1 MSAKESDR
9 SFPSFASLR
18 HYGQSFAESEP
29 RGATKRRIM
38 LRAFNVMRRQ
48 LGLITVLRVF
58 WRSRVLA
65 RRVDRRLLAAIR
77 QRGLKDQ
84 AFLAARIEEMALAAA
99 LVERLGFDRA
109 TVIYRQVLEAV
120 ADDVMHELVP
130 TVEELNAFDDPFA
143 AFRAYLEAVLDA
155 NARDGIHAAELRE
168 RTADAFAYD
177 VTYCAYERVAAA
189 FGDPRLCCISS
200 CAGDEVS
207 FPRLCHGIGA
217 RFVRQSTLAAGA
229 RCCDFRFERSTDS
242 NRSGPKA

>member
-1 MSAKESDR
+1 MSAKESEP
-9 SFPSFASLR
+9 SSLSFASLR

-29 RGATKRRIM
+29 RGRAKRRIM

-48 LGLITVLRVF
+48 LGLIAVLRVL

-65 RRVDRRLLAAIR
+65 RRADHGLLAAIR
-77 QRGLKDQ
+77 QRGLTDE
-84 AFLAARIEEMALAAA
+84 AFLAARIEETALAAA

-109 TVIYRQVLEAV
+109 AAIYRRVLEAV
-120 ADDVMHELVP
+120 ADNVMRELVP
-130 TVEELNAFDDPFA
+130 TVEELSAYDDPFA
-143 AFRAYLEAVLDA
+143 ALRAYLEAVLDA

-168 RTADAFAYD
+168 VTADAVAYD

-229 RCCDFRFERSTDS
+229 KCCDFRFERTTRAD
-242 NRSGPKA
+242 RSGPKD

>member
-1 MSAKESDR
+1 MATKESQR
-9 SFPSFASLR
+9 SAPSFASLR
-18 HYGQSFAESEP
+18 HYGQSFAETEP
-29 RGATKRRIM
+29 RGRAKRRIM

-65 RRVDRRLLAAIR
+65 RRVDHGLLAAIR
-77 QRGLKDQ
+77 QRRLKDE
-84 AFLAARIEEMALAAA
+84 AFLAARIEETALAAA

-109 TVIYRQVLEAV
+109 AAIYRQVLEAV
-120 ADDVMHELVP
+120 ADDVMRELVP

-155 NARDGIHAAELRE
+155 NARDGIHAGELRE
-168 RTADAFAYD
+168 KAADAFAYD

-217 RFVRQSTLAAGA
+217 RFIRQSTLAAGA
-229 RCCDFRFERSTDS
+229 KCCDFRFERSTEGS
-242 NRSGPKA
+242 RSGPKA